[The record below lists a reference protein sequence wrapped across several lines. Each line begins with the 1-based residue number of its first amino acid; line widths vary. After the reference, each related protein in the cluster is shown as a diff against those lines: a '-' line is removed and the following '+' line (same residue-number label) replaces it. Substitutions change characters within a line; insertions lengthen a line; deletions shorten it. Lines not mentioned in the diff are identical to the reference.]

1 MIPTTAKTGGQSAP
15 FASSRTSPNRLND
28 SLVNRFAKR
37 FADLSVAALIVAFV
51 LVWLVPLLAL
61 MIKFDSPGPVFFRQ
75 RRSGRGRKLFVC
87 YKFRT
92 MKYAPGERFVQ
103 ATGDDPRVTRL
114 GRFLRNTSLDELPQ
128 FFNVIEG
135 TMSIVGP
142 RPHVPDLDERFGS
155 VVPGYF
161 ERNDVKPGVTGLA
174 QIRGCRGET
183 RTIDDM
189 ADRIHLDRV
198 YARRWSL
205 WLDFKIVVWTAQD
218 VLMHVTNNLRR
229 PKTGSVLKVTALRV
243 LPWYGRTATPS
254 EAEADAD
261 NNRLAS

>member
-1 MIPTTAKTGGQSAP
+1 MIPTTAKTGGPSAL
-15 FASSRTSPNRLND
+15 FAPPPTYPNRLKD
-28 SLVNRFAKR
+28 SFVNRLVKR
-37 FADLSVAALIVAFV
+37 VADLTVALLIVACV
-51 LVWLVPLLAL
+51 LLWLVPLLAL
-61 MIKFDSPGPVFFRQ
+61 LIKLDSPGPVFFRQ

-92 MKYAPGERFVQ
+92 MKHAPGDRFVQ

-142 RPHVPDLDERFGS
+142 RPHVPDLDERFGG

-183 RTIDDM
+183 RTADDM
-189 ADRIHLDRV
+189 AERIHLDRV
-198 YARRWSL
+198 YARRWTL

-218 VLMHVTNNLRR
+218 VLIHLSNNLHRTR
-229 PKTGSVLKVTALRV
+229 TAAVLRVPALRA
-243 LPWYGRTATPS
+243 LPWYGRTSARPEDES
-254 EAEADAD
+254 DD
-261 NNRLAS
+261 KRLAS